1 MLVHCLAGAH
11 RAGTT
16 GVLCILHYSDM
27 DVKTAIKTAKSIRSV
42 IDPADHLPELLVRYK
57 KAKDEAAAEAAEA
70 VIE

>member
-16 GVLCILHYSDM
+16 GVLLMLHYSDM

-42 IDPADHLPELLVRYK
+42 IDPIGHLPELLERYISAK
-57 KAKDEAAAEAAEA
+57 KMATVSATSAL
-70 VIE
+70 